1 MMGIVLSDQPQI
13 FDLLNGDQGRGYEFL
28 EQVPL
33 HYCKLD
39 VI

>member
-28 EQVPL
+28 EQVPPPSL
-33 HYCKLD
+33 QT
-39 VI
+39 